1 MLTKDAWNIVL
12 ILLAVI
18 GAVAIIGFVGMAIMY
33 GGMMGGMM
41 TCCGGMAGGRLAGLL
56 LITAIVVAMVILL
69 LLRYRSRH

>member
-18 GAVAIIGFVGMAIMY
+18 GAIAVIGFVGMAIMY

-41 TCCGGMAGGRLAGLL
+41 TCCGGVSVGRLAGLL
-56 LITAIVVAMVILL
+56 LIAAIMAAIAISLI
-69 LLRYRSRH
+69 RRRSPH

>member
-18 GAVAIIGFVGMAIMY
+18 GAIAVIGFVGMAIMC

-41 TCCGGMAGGRLAGLL
+41 TCGGGMAVGWLAGLL
-56 LITAIVVAMVILL
+56 LIAAIVAAIVIWLF
-69 LLRYRSRH
+69 RRRASH

>member
-18 GAVAIIGFVGMAIMY
+18 GAVAVIGFVGMAIMY

-41 TCCGGMAGGRLAGLL
+41 TCCGGMAGGGWPAFC
-56 LITAIVVAMVILL
+56 
-69 LLRYRSRH
+69 

>member
-18 GAVAIIGFVGMAIMY
+18 GVTAVIGFVGMAIMY

-41 TCCGGMAGGRLAGLL
+41 TCCGGMAVGWLAGLL
-56 LITAIVVAMVILL
+56 LIAAIVAAIVIWLF
-69 LLRYRSRH
+69 RRRAPH